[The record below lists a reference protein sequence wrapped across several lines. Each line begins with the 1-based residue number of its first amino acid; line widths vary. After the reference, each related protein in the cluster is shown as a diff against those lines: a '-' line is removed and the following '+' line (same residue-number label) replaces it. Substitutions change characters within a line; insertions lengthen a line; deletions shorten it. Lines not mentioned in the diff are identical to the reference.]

1 MPPAF
6 ILSQNQTLNLIR
18 SKHKPSGLY
27 RSDFVIFAD
36 LLRCFSLQKIHQF
49 FIDGNCFLFA
59 LLSNKISFLSYSI
72 FNLLSCR
79 TTARRLPSRWEP
91 VYNTTSLYPLSSV
104 FAKLFLIFLLF
115 FARSVLWE
123 AFPQTAR
130 LYYHIFP
137 PLVNSFFSLFS
148 TFFTFFSFGTLSP
161 PFRLKPYK
169 HSVQGC
175 IITASTLPPHSYP
188 AWLSA

>member
-91 VYNTTSLYPLSSV
+91 VYNITSLCPLSSV
-104 FAKLFLIFLLF
+104 FAKLFLIFFAFFRPLCPMGGFPSDSSPILPHLSSSCQLF
-115 FARSVLWE
+115 FL
-123 AFPQTAR
+123 P
-130 LYYHIFP
+130 
-137 PLVNSFFSLFS
+137 FFDFFYFFLFRDP
-148 TFFTFFSFGTLSP
+148 FSP
-161 PFRLKPYK
+161 PPSEAL
-169 HSVQGC
+169 
-175 IITASTLPPHSYP
+175 
-188 AWLSA
+188 